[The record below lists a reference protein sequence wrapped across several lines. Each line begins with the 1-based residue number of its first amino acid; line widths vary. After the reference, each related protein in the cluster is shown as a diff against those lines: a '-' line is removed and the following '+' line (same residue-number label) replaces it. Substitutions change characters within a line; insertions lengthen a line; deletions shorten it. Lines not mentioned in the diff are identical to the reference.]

1 MPDEASIVWLYETI
15 MLIWIIF
22 AGIIGT
28 VTLAALMPLTRKVA
42 RPVASADARAM
53 YDAQMGDIERDLDRG
68 VISAADAELAR
79 AEIARRLIRASKDAE
94 ADVSAVS
101 EATYRRRR
109 AASAII
115 LSTIPLV
122 ALTLYGAKGSP
133 KLPALPL
140 SARMSTD
147 PGQMDLA
154 VALTRV
160 ENHLQLNP
168 EDGRGWEILA
178 PIYLRTGRYDD
189 AARAF
194 ANAAIHLGPTMERL
208 VDVGEA
214 RVLAASGVVTADAR
228 AAFEEA
234 RKRGTLNPKG
244 QFYLAIGREQD
255 GDKAGAV
262 ADLRALL
269 ATATP
274 DSDWAPTVAERIARM
289 EGGSAA
295 IPQGGEAIAALAPQE
310 RSAMIRGMV
319 DGLSTR
325 LDAQGGSAEEWMRL
339 IRARMVMGEEM
350 LAREALAKAR
360 KALSSDIPALSA
372 LDALAREG
380 GLETKP

>member
-1 MPDEASIVWLYETI
+1 

-22 AGIIGT
+22 ALIIGV
-28 VTLAALMPLTRKVA
+28 VTLAALMPLTRKSV
-42 RPVASADARAM
+42 RPAAASDARAM
-53 YDAQMGDIERDLDRG
+53 YDAQIGDIERDLDRG
-68 VISAADAELAR
+68 VIAPAEAELAR
-79 AEIARRLIRASKDAE
+79 AEVARRLIRASKDVDAE
-94 ADVSAVS
+94 GNAVS

-122 ALTLYGAKGSP
+122 ALSLYGAKGSP

-140 SARMSTD
+140 ETRMSTD
-147 PGQMDLA
+147 PARMDMA

-168 EDGRGWEILA
+168 NDGRGWEILA
-178 PIYLRTGRYDD
+178 PIYLRTGRYED

-234 RKRGTLNPKG
+234 RRRGELNPKG
-244 QFYLAIGREQD
+244 RFYLAMAREQD

-262 ADLRALL
+262 ADLKALL

-274 DSDWAPTVAERIARM
+274 DADWAPVVAERIARL
-289 EGGSAA
+289 EGGPPA
-295 IPQGGEAIAALAPQE
+295 IPQGGEAIAALAPEE
-310 RSAMIRGMV
+310 RSAVIRGMV
-319 DGLSTR
+319 EGLATR

-339 IRARMVMGEEM
+339 IRARLVMGEEQ
-350 LAREALAKAR
+350 LARDTLARARNALAAD
-360 KALSSDIPALSA
+360 AAA
-372 LDALAREG
+372 MAGLDALARDS
-380 GLETKP
+380 GLEKRP

>member
-1 MPDEASIVWLYETI
+1 
-15 MLIWIIF
+15 MLIWIVF
-22 AGIIGT
+22 ALILGAAILG
-28 VTLAALMPLTRKVA
+28 ALMPLTRKVA
-42 RPVASADARAM
+42 RPAATADARAM

-68 VISAADAELAR
+68 VISAPDAELAR
-79 AEIARRLIRASKDAE
+79 AEIARRLIRAAR
-94 ADVSAVS
+94 DVDVESSAVS

-133 KLPALPL
+133 KMPSLPL
-140 SARMSTD
+140 ASRISADPARMD
-147 PGQMDLA
+147 IA

-214 RVLAASGVVTADAR
+214 RVLAASGVVTSDAR

-234 RKRGTLNPKG
+234 RKRGELNAKG
-244 QFYLAIGREQD
+244 RFYLAIAREQD

-262 ADLRALL
+262 ADLKALL
-269 ATATP
+269 ASASP
-274 DSDWAPTVAERIARM
+274 DADWVPVVAERIARL
-289 EGGSAA
+289 EGGPPA

-310 RSAMIRGMV
+310 RSAVIRGMV
-319 DGLSTR
+319 ESLAAR
-325 LDAQGGSAEEWMRL
+325 LDDRGGNAEEWMRL
-339 IRARMVMGEEM
+339 IRARMVMGEEP

-360 KALSSDIPALSA
+360 KALATDAA
-372 LDALAREG
+372 AMAGLDGFAREN
-380 GLETKP
+380 GLETRP

>member
-1 MPDEASIVWLYETI
+1 
-15 MLIWIIF
+15 MLIWIVF
-22 AGIIGT
+22 ALIIGAT
-28 VTLAALMPLTRKVA
+28 TLAVLMPLTRKSA
-42 RPVASADARAM
+42 RPEASADARAM

-68 VISAADAELAR
+68 VIMPADAELAR
-79 AEIARRLIRASKDAE
+79 AEIARRLIRASKDGDAS
-94 ADVSAVS
+94 ASAVS

-140 SARMSTD
+140 AARMSTD
-147 PGQMDLA
+147 PAQMDLA

-168 EDGRGWEILA
+168 TDGRGWEILA

-189 AARAF
+189 AARAY
-194 ANAAIHLGPTMERL
+194 ANAAIHLGPTMERM

-228 AAFEEA
+228 SAFEEA
-234 RKRGTLNPKG
+234 RKRAPLNPKG
-244 QFYLAIGREQD
+244 LFYLAIAREQD

-262 ADLRALL
+262 AELKALL
-269 ATATP
+269 ATAGP
-274 DSDWAPTVAERIARM
+274 NADWAPVVAERIAQI
-289 EGGSAA
+289 EGGPPA

-310 RSAMIRGMV
+310 RSAVIKGMV
-319 DGLSTR
+319 EGLSNR

-339 IRARMVMGEEM
+339 IRARMVLNEEP
-350 LAREALAKAR
+350 LAREALARAR
-360 KALSSDIPALSA
+360 KALAADAAALA
-372 LDALAREG
+372 GIDALARES
-380 GLETKP
+380 GLEKRP